1 MVRSLEQ
8 IKMRKVYLRI
18 LPFAALTYFF
28 CYLDRINVGFAA
40 LTMNKDLGLDP
51 ALYGMAAGA
60 FFWGYV
66 LFEVPSN
73 IILEKVGARL
83 WIARIMVTWGIISGA
98 TAFSRELA
106 PVLAPIVTWPLVQIG
121 IISAATAAAKASS
134 YSFMAIRF
142 LLGLAEAG
150 LFPGFVLY
158 FTYWFPGQYRARINS
173 GFTLALPIAVATGA
187 PISTSLLS
195 LDGLWGLKGWQCMYL
210 FEAVPTVLIGV
221 AVFFYLTDKV
231 TDARWLAP
239 EERRWL
245 GERIGGERQQIEAQ
259 HGVGILRS
267 FWDPK
272 VLWLSLNYVGI
283 VTASLGMLLFLPTI
297 VKELGI
303 SNMQVGWVTMIPYTC
318 GAIAMVFC
326 GWLSDRLG
334 ERRWTLFWTCS
345 LSAAGLVIAGLTI
358 GTWWSVVGMSIA
370 AAGFYGTKGPFWSMP
385 TMFLTGTAAASGI
398 AWINS
403 LGNLGGF
410 FGPSMVG
417 WAKELS
423 GSYAGGLYA
432 LAACAVI
439 SSLISLFWLRIPR
452 AARAGGELAA
462 AAQ

>member
-1 MVRSLEQ
+1 MV
-8 IKMRKVYLRI
+8 
-18 LPFAALTYFF
+18 
-28 CYLDRINVGFAA
+28 
-40 LTMNKDLGLDP
+40 
-51 ALYGMAAGA
+51 
-60 FFWGYV
+60 
-66 LFEVPSN
+66 
-73 IILEKVGARL
+73 
-83 WIARIMVTWGIISGA
+83 
-98 TAFSRELA
+98 
-106 PVLAPIVTWPLVQIG
+106 
-121 IISAATAAAKASS
+121 
-134 YSFMAIRF
+134 IRF

-158 FTYWFPGQYRARINS
+158 FTYWFPDRYRARINS

-221 AVFFYLTDKV
+221 AVFFYLTDKIS
-231 TDARWLAP
+231 DATWLQP
-239 EERRWL
+239 DERRWL
-245 GERIGGERQQIEAQ
+245 AERIAGERYQIETKDR
-259 HGVGILRS
+259 VSILRS

-297 VKELGI
+297 IKELGI

-326 GWLSDRLG
+326 GWLSDRIG
-334 ERRWTLFWTCS
+334 ERRWTLFWTCL
-345 LSAAGLVIAGLTI
+345 LSAVGLVIAGLTI

-385 TMFLTGTAAASGI
+385 TMFLTGAAAASGI

-417 WAKELS
+417 WARELS

-432 LAACAVI
+432 LAACSVA
-439 SSLISLFWLRIPR
+439 SSIISLFWLRIPQ
-452 AARAGGELAA
+452 AVAPGEEYPLPAE
-462 AAQ
+462 